1 MRCPECKK
9 YSKEIKT
16 TEKNG
21 STNIYSECKKCG
33 KILVDKI
40 QRENSRVDKKTEF
53 MKPSSMLIN
62 EDVEIELEHTTGS
75 MKALREYARRTDAVK
90 ILLVVFS
97 VFTACVT
104 GYFFSGTT
112 QDQRV
117 IKDIQVSYL
126 DLYDRY
132 LTLEKNFSITNRYYN
147 EITEMYTNLRD
158 EYSEFTKGY
167 VNISREK
174 NTLQNEVA
182 VFEEII
188 NFEKYII
195 FESNRIVEL
204 PPQGNATLLYETNY
218 AGFLEVN
225 FTASTDIF
233 LWIGSSINKEIY
245 FARFPTFPN
254 TAVNGSFKIPVCST
268 VYINISNPNEENDVD
283 VRLSV
288 KYTY

>member
-9 YSKEIKT
+9 YSKEIRT

-21 STNIYSECKKCG
+21 STSIYSECKKCG
-33 KILVDKI
+33 KILVDRI
-40 QRENSRVDKKTEF
+40 QRETTQVDKKTDF

-62 EDVEIELEHTTGS
+62 EGVETELGRTTGS
-75 MKALREYARRTDAVK
+75 MKTLREYARRTDAVK
-90 ILLVVFS
+90 ILLVIFS

-104 GYFFSGTT
+104 GFFLYGMT

-117 IKDIQVSYL
+117 IKDIQVGYL

-147 EITEMYTNLRD
+147 EITEMYSDLRD
-158 EYSEFTKGY
+158 EYSEYAEGY
-167 VNISREK
+167 VIISREK

-182 VFEEII
+182 VLEEII
-188 NFEKYII
+188 NFERYII
-195 FESNRIVEL
+195 FESDKIVEL

-218 AGFLEVN
+218 AGFIEVN

-233 LWIGSSINKEIY
+233 LWIGSSISEEVY
-245 FARFPTFPN
+245 FARFPIFPN

-268 VYINISNPNEENDVD
+268 VYINISNPNEENEVD